1 MFITRIITPNLIQL
15 GRALAIV
22 LALTATLTGCA
33 KIISVTT
40 SEPIQI
46 STNKRTLGTKIND
59 QQLETIARVNLNNT
73 SKQLEDAH
81 INIDSFNGLVLLTGQ
96 VPNEQL
102 LNLAGDTVGKI
113 NSVRQVHNELTASN
127 PTDFQARSK
136 DSWITTKI
144 KTKLVASSIQSRRIL
159 IVTEA
164 QTVFLM
170 GLVSRYEADR
180 ITNVAKNTDGVKQV
194 VKVFEYID

>member
-1 MFITRIITPNLIQL
+1 MCIASAITPSIKRT
-15 GRALAIV
+15 GKVLAIAFAS
-22 LALTATLTGCA
+22 LILLTSCA

-40 SEPIQI
+40 SDPIQI

-102 LNLAGDTVGKI
+102 RNLAGDTVGKI
-113 NSVRQVHNELTASN
+113 NSVRQVHNELAAGT
-127 PTDFQARSK
+127 PTGFQARSK

-159 IVTEA
+159 IITEA

-170 GLVSRYEADR
+170 GLVSRYEAER

-194 VKVFEYID
+194 VKVFEYVD

>member
-1 MFITRIITPNLIQL
+1 MFIASTITPGFIRM
-15 GRALAIV
+15 GSV
-22 LALTATLTGCA
+22 LAMVFALMATLSGCA
-33 KIISVTT
+33 KIITITT

-59 QQLETIARVNLNNT
+59 QQLKTIARVNLNKA
-73 SKQLEDAH
+73 SKQLQDAH

-102 LNLAGDTVGKI
+102 RNLAGDTVGKI
-113 NSVRQVHNELTASN
+113 NSVRQVHNELTTGASARL
-127 PTDFQARSK
+127 QARSK
-136 DSWITTKI
+136 DGWITTKI
-144 KTKLVASSIQSRRIL
+144 KTKLIASSIQSRRIL
-159 IVTEA
+159 ILTEA

-180 ITNVAKNTDGVKQV
+180 ITKVAQNTSGVKQV
-194 VKVFEYID
+194 VKVFEYVD

>member
-1 MFITRIITPNLIQL
+1 MFIASRIPPSCIRV
-15 GRALAIV
+15 GRHLAIIFIFI
-22 LALTATLTGCA
+22 AMCTGCA
-33 KIISVTT
+33 QIITVTT

-59 QQLETIARVNLNNT
+59 QQLETYARVNLNKA

-102 LNLAGDTVGKI
+102 RNLAGDTIGKI
-113 NSVRQVHNELTASN
+113 NSVRQVHNELATAT
-127 PTDFQARSK
+127 PTNFQARSK

-159 IVTEA
+159 IITEA

-170 GLVSRYEADR
+170 GLVSRHEADR
-180 ITNVAKNTDGVKQV
+180 ITNVAKNTNGVKQV
-194 VKVFEYID
+194 VKVFEYVD

>member
-1 MFITRIITPNLIQL
+1 MFIARTFTPSIIRM
-15 GRALAIV
+15 GKV
-22 LALTATLTGCA
+22 LATLLVLSATLAGCA

-46 STNKRTLGTKIND
+46 NANKRTLGTKIND

-73 SKQLEDAH
+73 NKQLEDAH
-81 INIDSFNGLVLLTGQ
+81 INIDSFNGIVLLTGQ

-102 LNLAGDTVGKI
+102 RTLAGDTVGKI
-113 NSVRQVHNELTASN
+113 NSIRQVHNELTAGS

-144 KTKLVASSIQSRRIL
+144 KTKLVASSIQSRRIV
-159 IVTEA
+159 IITEA

-180 ITNVAKNTDGVKQV
+180 ITNIAKNTGGVKQV

>member
-1 MFITRIITPNLIQL
+1 MFTVSQFPQRFTRAGKLLAMAFTSIILL
-15 GRALAIV
+15 SS
-22 LALTATLTGCA
+22 CA

-81 INIDSFNGLVLLTGQ
+81 INIDSFNGIVLLTGQ
-96 VPNEQL
+96 VPNAQL
-102 LNLAGDTVGKI
+102 LTLAGDTVSKI
-113 NSVRQVHNELTASN
+113 NSVRQVHNELTTGT
-127 PTDFQARSK
+127 PTDFQARSA

-164 QTVFLM
+164 KTVFLM

-180 ITNVAKNTDGVKQV
+180 ITDIAKNTDGVKQV
-194 VKVFEYID
+194 VKVFEYVD

>member
-1 MFITRIITPNLIQL
+1 MFIASTMSTVFLRT
-15 GRALAIV
+15 GRVLAMA
-22 LALTATLTGCA
+22 LALTVTLTGCA
-33 KIISVTT
+33 KIITVTT

-59 QQLETIARVNLNNT
+59 QQLETIARVNLNKA

-81 INIDSFNGLVLLTGQ
+81 INIDSFNGLLLLTGQ

-102 LNLAGDTVGKI
+102 RNLAGDTVGKI
-113 NSVRQVHNELTASN
+113 NSVRQVHNELTAGAS
-127 PTDFQARSK
+127 TTFQDRSK

-144 KTKLVASSIQSRRIL
+144 KTKLIASSIQSRRIL
-159 IVTEA
+159 IITEA

-180 ITNVAKNTDGVKQV
+180 ITKAAQNTSGVKQV
-194 VKVFEYID
+194 VKVFEYVD

>member
-1 MFITRIITPNLIQL
+1 MFIARTFTPSIIRM
-15 GRALAIV
+15 GKV
-22 LALTATLTGCA
+22 LATLLVLSATLAGCA

-81 INIDSFNGLVLLTGQ
+81 INIDSFNGIVLLTGQ
-96 VPNEQL
+96 VANEQL
-102 LNLAGDTVGKI
+102 RTLAGDTVGKI
-113 NSVRQVHNELTASN
+113 NSVRQVHNELTAGST
-127 PTDFQARSK
+127 TDFQARSK

-144 KTKLVASSIQSRRIL
+144 KTKLVASSIQSRRIV
-159 IVTEA
+159 IITEA

-180 ITNVAKNTDGVKQV
+180 ITNVAKNTGGVKQV

>member
-1 MFITRIITPNLIQL
+1 MFIARTITPNIIQL

-102 LNLAGDTVGKI
+102 RNLAGDTVGKI
-113 NSVRQVHNELTASN
+113 NSVRQVHNELTSGT

>member
-1 MFITRIITPNLIQL
+1 MKCASTITPTILTL
-15 GRALAIV
+15 GKVLAIL
-22 LALTATLTGCA
+22 LALVTILTGCA
-33 KIISVTT
+33 KIITVTT

-59 QQLETIARVNLNNT
+59 EQLETIARVNLNKA

-81 INIDSFNGLVLLTGQ
+81 INIDSFNGIVLLTGQ
-96 VPNEQL
+96 APSEQL
-102 LNLAGDTVGKI
+102 RILAGETVGKI
-113 NSVRQVHNELTASN
+113 NSVRQVHNELTVGPAAYLKSR
-127 PTDFQARSK
+127 TQ

-144 KTKLVASSIQSRRIL
+144 KTKLVVSSIQSRRIL
-159 IVTEA
+159 ITTEA

-180 ITNVAKNTDGVKQV
+180 ITRVAQTTNGVKQV
-194 VKVFEYID
+194 VKVFEYVD